1 MLQKYEKKTRPPY
14 FGSPIFLIFCI
25 VNNPSLFVNKGMLLC
40 NKGMLLRNKGML
52 LPAGSYAESRKCGK
66 RTLSSS

>member
-14 FGSPIFLIFCI
+14 FGSPIFLNTTLFFCI

-40 NKGMLLRNKGML
+40 NKGMLLCNKDG
-52 LPAGSYAESRKCGK
+52 
-66 RTLSSS
+66 